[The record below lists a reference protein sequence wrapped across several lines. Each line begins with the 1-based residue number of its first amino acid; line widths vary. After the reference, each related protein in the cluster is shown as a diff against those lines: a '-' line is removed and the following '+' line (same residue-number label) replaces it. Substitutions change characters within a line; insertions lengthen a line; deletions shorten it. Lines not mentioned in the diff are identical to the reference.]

1 MSDEADYAKSAQ
13 VEETVQRIMET
24 APPTI
29 AWMTGELGNRLLS
42 AFSAARTSLFMRLMR
57 DQKLPRDEA
66 EQSANMQWALL
77 AFELGMRVG
86 AEMESMRS
94 LREMWGDDFPDLGAG
109 A

>member
-1 MSDEADYAKSAQ
+1 MSDEADYPKCAQ

-24 APPTI
+24 KPPSI

-57 DQKLPRDEA
+57 DEKLPRDEA
-66 EQSANMQWALL
+66 ERSANMQWALL

-86 AEMESMRS
+86 AEMESVRS
-94 LREMWGDDFPDLGAG
+94 MREMFGDDFPEAG
-109 A
+109 P